1 MVDRILRQ
9 KPSRTDQSTG
19 KVFAMLVTNQINI
32 ISCDKKEHKFECL
45 KQDIFLE
52 SEEIMSHS
60 IRKQFAFIF
69 IGLMTGTIMA
79 CLIVNNIFLE
89 KYYLKNKQKVLLNAY
104 DKISVASMEGD
115 ISSESFDIELRKICG
130 KYNISVIIMDADSRM
145 LKTSGNDVDI
155 LGRQLL
161 DNLFNKTEGQRKLL
175 EERDGSFLQIVF
187 DQRTQSEYIEMWGTL
202 ENGNIYLMRSALE
215 GIKDSVMIANRF
227 LTYVGFCAV
236 AVSAIIIY
244 LVSKKITEPILEL
257 ASISEKMTHLDFE
270 AKYSGKS
277 KTELALLGANIN
289 ELSETLEETI
299 SELKTANNELKK
311 DIEKKNKIDE
321 MRKEFLSNVSHELK
335 TPIALIQGYAEG
347 LKEGINDDAESREFY
362 CDVIM
367 DEAVKMNHMV
377 KKLLTLNELEFGNEV
392 VTMERFDIVALIKNY
407 MQSAEILTK
416 QNDISVRMDEY
427 PPVFVWADEFKT
439 EEVFA
444 NYFSNAINH
453 CAGERVIDVKL
464 VKGEGYVRVSVF
476 NTGEPIPEE
485 SLQHIWEKFY
495 KVDKAR
501 TRAYGGSGVGLS
513 IVKAIMD
520 SMNRKYGCRN
530 YDNGVEFWFE
540 LETVQ

>member
-1 MVDRILRQ
+1 
-9 KPSRTDQSTG
+9 
-19 KVFAMLVTNQINI
+19 
-32 ISCDKKEHKFECL
+32 
-45 KQDIFLE
+45 
-52 SEEIMSHS
+52 MSHS

-69 IGLMTGTIMA
+69 IGLMTGMILA
-79 CLIVNNIFLE
+79 CVIVNNLFLE
-89 KYYLKNKQKVLLNAY
+89 KYYLKNKQKALLNAY
-104 DKISVASMEGD
+104 NKINMASTQGD

-175 EERDGSFLQIVF
+175 EEWDGSFIQITF
-187 DQRTQSEYIEMWGTL
+187 DQRLQSEYIEMWGTL

-227 LTYVGFCAV
+227 LTYVGFCTI
-236 AVSAIIIY
+236 AVSAVIIY
-244 LVSKKITEPILEL
+244 FVSKKITEPILEL

-270 AKYSGKS
+270 AKYNGKS

-289 ELSETLEETI
+289 ELSQALEETI

-362 CDVIM
+362 CDVII
-367 DEAVKMNHMV
+367 DEAGKMNNMV

-392 VTMERFDIVALIKNY
+392 ITMERFDIVALITNY
-407 MQSAEILTK
+407 IQSAEILTK
-416 QNDISVRMDEY
+416 QNDISVRIEEREPIY
-427 PPVFVWADEFKT
+427 VWADEFKT

-453 CAGERVIDVKL
+453 CSKEKVIDVKL
-464 VKGEGYVRVSVF
+464 VKESGHIRVSVF
-476 NTGEPIPEE
+476 NTGEAIPEE

-501 TRAYGGSGVGLS
+501 TREYGGSGVGLS
-513 IVKAIMD
+513 IVKVIMEA
-520 SMNRKYGCRN
+520 MNQKYGCQN

>member
-32 ISCDKKEHKFECL
+32 ISCDEKEHKFGCL

-392 VTMERFDIVALIKNY
+392 VTMERFDIVALITNY

>member
-1 MVDRILRQ
+1 
-9 KPSRTDQSTG
+9 
-19 KVFAMLVTNQINI
+19 
-32 ISCDKKEHKFECL
+32 
-45 KQDIFLE
+45 
-52 SEEIMSHS
+52 MSHS

-392 VTMERFDIVALIKNY
+392 VTMERFDIVALITNY